1 MVHVKTAE
9 ETISGQGVMVY
20 LMEELTDA
28 RLRCE
33 QLKHHVAEAAKM
45 VSASPHKDH
54 FWEVAG
60 HLMHG
65 IPETLFK
72 LDKALS
78 ATALAA
84 GKLDHE
90 GLKQNLRPEKADE
103 LERVLE
109 DARIHY
115 VKRRSGDGTMIRPKQ
130 AAEALRRMADDIDTS
145 GGFPLGPMVQL
156 LAALEGKE
164 AVGPA
169 SKLASVPVHGLVV
182 PATYLRSMAD
192 EFTPGPDRQPSRD
205 RLAKTLRRLVAG
217 VMSADMLALLQSAG
231 SREDVEQGFKKE
243 NPALTDAQL
252 KEIGDQWE
260 KNKDVVKDKTAS
272 FSKIVDSLDDVYEK
286 AFDRVFMTDE
296 ERTDPPLRMQR
307 NVIKQLD
314 NLVNDETGVG
324 TDRIIAA
331 LASTLETFLTQLGE
345 WHAYVKTPESQRKQA
360 MTLEDVQALKT
371 RILSE
376 RQASK
381 TAAFVEAGDMSP
393 ALMAFATA
401 FETARAAWKAAQRG
415 NERLT
420 AMQGLGTI
428 VNMVSA
434 LSAIAPESAGDL
446 ERISAMAMR
455 MLPHLKSEAAKGDML
470 MAGDKTA
477 RFDPISDFTSGLGN
491 LSAKL
496 RDAES
501 EIEDASGHMWKSWK
515 VIAEYQGGGTQ
526 QAMKQLGPGV
536 LDVVG
541 DIHKQRDL
549 IHKIRNFAL
558 IGAPSVTAAEAD
570 KDARHT
576 KGEPLTMEQVT
587 EGMTEEQKAEWKA
600 QNEANRDKFKSAS
613 DQTAEWKADL

>member
-1 MVHVKTAE
+1 LLPRTVNVKTAE

-33 QLKHHVAEAAKM
+33 QLKHYVAEASKL

-84 GKLDHE
+84 GKLDYE

-164 AVGPA
+164 AIGPA
-169 SKLASVPVHGLVV
+169 SKMASIPVHGLCV
-182 PATYLRSMAD
+182 PAGWLRTLAD
-192 EFTPGPDRQPSRD
+192 GFTPGPDKHPSRD
-205 RLAKTLRRLVAG
+205 MLAGSLRRLVAG
-217 VMSADMLALLQSAG
+217 VMSSDMLALLQSAG
-231 SREDVEQGFKKE
+231 SREEVEKGFKKE

-272 FSKIVDSLDDVYEK
+272 DVDKTAMDL
-286 AFDRVFMTDE
+286 E
-296 ERTDPPLRMQR
+296 E
-307 NVIKQLD
+307 
-314 NLVNDETGVG
+314 
-324 TDRIIAA
+324 
-331 LASTLETFLTQLGE
+331 
-345 WHAYVKTPESQRKQA
+345 
-360 MTLEDVQALKT
+360 VQALKT
-371 RILSE
+371 QLMAELDTKLS
-376 RQASK
+376 ADL
-381 TAAFVEAGDMSP
+381 TAADMSP
-393 ALMAFATA
+393 ALTAFAIA
-401 FETARAAWKAAQRG
+401 FDTARAAWKAAQRG

-428 VNMVSA
+428 VNMAGA
-434 LSAIAPESAGDL
+434 LAVIAPESANDL
-446 ERISAMAMR
+446 NRISAMAIR
-455 MLPHLKSEAAKGDML
+455 MVPHLKAEAAKGDVL
-470 MAGDKTA
+470 ASKEA
-477 RFDPISDFTSGLGN
+477 AFDPISDYNSSMVYLA
-491 LSAKL
+491 LKL
-496 RDAES
+496 RDAEN
-501 EIEDASGHMWKSWK
+501 EIEDASSHAWKAIEA
-515 VIAEYQGGGTQ
+515 VQGGGTKK
-526 QAMKQLGPGV
+526 AMNVLIPAV
-536 LDVVG
+536 LDIV
-541 DIHKQRDL
+541 RDCRREQEQ
-549 IHKIRNFAL
+549 IKKIRGFAL
-558 IGAPSVTAAEAD
+558 MDVPKVAAEGN
-570 KDARHT
+570 KDSKYT
-576 KGEPLTMEQVT
+576 KGEPADPT
-587 EGMTEEQKAEWKA
+587 ENMTEEQAAEWKA
-600 QNEANRDKFKSAS
+600 QNEAHKDQFKSA
-613 DQTAEWKADL
+613 DWKA